1 MAQFERRQ
9 RLTGGGSRAHAVR
22 PRAHPARSSSLGE
35 EYPAKR
41 KFAGNQA
48 TQHWLRSVFIQGRL
62 TGDSLADEPE
72 RETDETAG
80 AAQNEEQMNP
90 AAEQETEPDAG
101 GINLDDLTITGE
113 AEGAQDAGAPA
124 QTPAPPAPT
133 ASGCPYTAELM
144 GFVLGEAKQSCK
156 VPAGYF
162 GASRLAQ
169 FRVRGAPEKGSL
181 TIGEQFTALDDPYG
195 VVSKLKPNSYTTT
208 NGRFDDCY
216 SLYSKSAL
224 PEDFILK
231 VEQNHLINGQI
242 ISKNEIIYRADSIRA
257 CGHPRAAGSCD
268 FSKRC
273 K

>member
-1 MAQFERRQ
+1 MREFEKRWKSSGSGSCAHCEQPRR
-9 RLTGGGSRAHAVR
+9 TNAR
-22 PRAHPARSSSLGE
+22 PASFGEEHPA
-35 EYPAKR
+35 KQ

-48 TQHWLRSVFIQGRL
+48 TQHWLRSISIQGRL
-62 TGDSLADEPE
+62 TNGSSVDDPE
-72 RETDETAG
+72 REMEETAN
-80 AAQNEEQMNP
+80 NEEEMNS
-90 AAEQETEPDAG
+90 AAEQETAPGAG
-101 GINLDDLTITGE
+101 QINLDDLTITGQPE
-113 AEGAQDAGAPA
+113 EAQDGGAPA
-124 QTPAPPAPT
+124 PTPAPPAPT

-144 GFVLGEAKQSCK
+144 GFVLGTAKQSCT

-181 TIGEQFTALDDPYG
+181 TIGEQFKALDDPYG

-216 SLYSKSAL
+216 SLYTKTAL
-224 PEDFILK
+224 PEDFVLK

-242 ISKNEIIYRADSIRA
+242 ISKNEIIYKADSIRA
-257 CGHPRAAGSCD
+257 CGHPRMAGSCD